1 MNNSKNRNINPAAIF
16 IVRFLGLFALLYGF
30 YIFYLS
36 ITSPGGKLYIPFLNE
51 HLNFISGLRHVLIQS
66 SSAILNLFGYQTK
79 TNSTQMLVIGHN
91 IILVGYDCLGF
102 GIMSFFTAFVLAYPG
117 RLKPK
122 LYFYFIGLIGIQVL
136 NLLRFMLLALYWKHS
151 TVYISDHHTIYN
163 MVTYLLIGISVYFYT
178 RYQSKPTPGHAT
190 N

>member
-1 MNNSKNRNINPAAIF
+1 MNPAVVFVIK
-16 IVRFLGLFALLYGF
+16 FLGLFALLYGF

-36 ITSPGGKLYIPFLNE
+36 ITSPGGKLYSPFLDE
-51 HLNFISGLRHVLIQS
+51 HLDFITGLRHVLIQS
-66 SSAILNLFGYQTK
+66 SSAILQLFGYETK

-122 LYFYFIGLIGIQVL
+122 LYFYFAGLIGIQAL
-136 NLLRFMLLALYWKHS
+136 NLLRFMLLSLYWKHS

-163 MVTYLLIGISVYFYT
+163 IVTYLLISISVYFYT
-178 RYQSKPTPGHAT
+178 KYQSKSTTGYAA